1 MRWFLLAALLGV
13 LLLIPN
19 LLAVLGAVLAW
30 VLAQPVLLAFGLGL
44 AARPHLP
51 TIRRW
56 AR

>member
-1 MRWFLLAALLGV
+1 MRWLFLAALLGV

-19 LLAVLGAVLAW
+19 LLAVLGTALAW
-30 VLAQPVLLAFGLGL
+30 LLAQPVLPAFGLGL

-56 AR
+56 VP